1 MEARM
6 DTTAGAAVEAR
17 EDERV
22 RGGVMGSEAM
32 LCKPTEVGKLVKIQE
47 AETQSTTLMTRSQPV
62 LDFCPSKRF
71 FCGIARKLG
80 CHFCA
85 TK

>member
-1 MEARM
+1 M
-6 DTTAGAAVEAR
+6 DTAARAAVVAR

-22 RGGVMGSEAM
+22 RGGVMGREAM
-32 LCKPTEVGKLVKIQE
+32 LCKPTEVGQLVKIQE
-47 AETQSTTLMTRSQPV
+47 AENQSATPMTHSQPV
-62 LDFCPSKRF
+62 LDFCPSKHF